1 MKAKIL
7 KVLTVISLI
16 IVMTSANVILLGYNI
31 AIAVSEQLE
40 AQNIDTSNTNVQFDA
55 YFKVNETKVHSKQ
68 AKIGENLKVYL
79 NINVLNNGTLNNG
92 KIKIN
97 DSNFKIKDNTIN
109 NTYIKSINKEN
120 NEIEL
125 NPIIYNNVEIEIPIE
140 FNNITEVTEEYYS
153 KETTLSLEG
162 GYTQGKKEKQ
172 IQGNIIT
179 QIDWTD
185 DSDITL
191 TQGISKVVDLNT
203 NGLLV
208 EQAIN
213 TKVTNGILP
222 RATEEVEVII
232 PKIANELP
240 QTVKVLL
247 NGTKIENGIDYD
259 FKTGVIKIKG
269 ENYWNNN
276 INRYRLIYVYNS
288 TARDNLKSIDLD
300 TNINTKL
307 FTKDNI
313 QKDNKQT
320 VQLNYSGNIVSL
332 EKSITKEIYK
342 GYLYTG
348 SDDNETYYQENN
360 VIEISKAELINNIS
374 LNTTNSYFSD
384 GTNTADAQNL
394 TYYKQMII
402 NKESFIRIFGNNGYI
417 YIKDEN
423 GNVVNTIDNSTEA
436 DSNGNINID
445 YDGTRRKLSIETS
458 RPIVEGE
465 FSIKNI
471 KYIKGNTGYTKE
483 QLKQFTTL
491 TTNEIVT
498 TNLGEEEKTVTINLL
513 DTKLEGRLEISNTNL
528 STLESNKNVQFLIVL
543 KSNSEQHDLWK
554 NPVVEITVPK
564 EISVIGKTISL
575 LNCQDSLKIDSTKRE
590 QLNNGDTKLRI
601 TLKGEQANYINNV
614 NDGVQIVFYADLNID
629 NTIPTQ
635 TKQITTTYTNE
646 NREGEIGTVSKD
658 VNLKSKDGVMI
669 VNKVSDFNSN
679 GDVIESTTNKIVTGE
694 LDKGTEEKIANIN
707 LYAINNYDDNI
718 SDSVIVGNIPAEGT
732 WSDGEQSANISF
744 QSILAS
750 EISVNKPGA
759 KIYYSEDANATKD
772 SNSWKEKLDDI
783 SKAKSFKIEFANGEM
798 SAKEVVQVS
807 YKIKIPDNIEGGDKT
822 LNTTKLSY
830 KYQGND
836 MNIVS
841 TNVLEKPEKNYAR
854 VAMLSASNEAG
865 VEVKMAVT
873 SAGQTLENGADVYEG
888 QAIQYSLKITNNTD
902 KTIQNIKMVATHTNV
917 VYYGYREEIVDDI
930 NFHYVEEQDDLTNK
944 EIRIESISPGETK
957 TLEYQ
962 ISANK
967 DVTDGTVTTGEI
979 LISGD
984 NLNEIKISAYTNP
997 IKQGKLKLRLL
1008 AELPIEEK
1016 VFTEDK
1022 YTVST
1027 IIENISKEDLENVTF
1042 KMNLPENASFI
1053 DELGIA
1059 VDSDEAKIK
1068 NIDNKNLE
1076 ILIPKIEKDGD
1087 NQTVKV
1093 FTTLKMEGLDINKLK
1108 EIIILNSNA
1117 QVDNE
1122 TYYSNE
1128 VKQDVYQNNTKIT
1141 VKQTGSIDK
1150 EVVEDGEE
1158 LIYTTKIKNE
1168 GYIKKKIDIT
1178 DILPAGTMIQSAK
1191 LYKDGEE
1198 INDIVGTSVQS
1209 VYFTYTIKPN
1219 EEIVLEIT
1227 TNIVGLAVENN
1238 TLTNVVHVTGMD
1250 LAEKSNEITYKY
1262 YEKKDEIDG
1271 GVDIDPPVD
1280 PDKPDPDQPDPDNP
1294 DQVKVTSVTLNE
1306 KSINLD
1312 IRESKQLVATINPEN
1327 ATNKNVYWTSSNTDV
1342 AYVDSSGLVTGFD
1355 KGTAVIIVTTED
1367 GNKVATCT
1375 VTVTDSSEPIDPDQP
1390 DKVNVTDIS
1399 LNINAMKLNINS
1411 SKQLVATINPE
1422 NATNKNV
1429 YWVSTNPSVATVD
1442 NEGNVTAVGEGTAI
1456 IVVTTEDGNRT
1467 AMCTV
1472 TVTDSDNSS
1481 EDKINVTGVSLNANS
1496 IKLNKNDRK
1505 QLIATVRPVN
1515 ATNKSVYWT
1524 SSNESVATVDNN
1536 GNVTAIGKG
1545 TATITVITVDR
1556 NQMATC
1562 TVTVVDSNSTDPDT
1576 PNGDDTNNDNS
1587 DSDQTITKTISGLA
1601 WIDANGDGI
1610 RESEE
1615 KFITNMNVYLL
1626 DKEGNVIQNTTTDE
1640 NGQYKF
1646 DKVKQGKYYV
1656 VFDYDTNTYQITQ
1669 YQAEGINNT
1678 NNSDVV
1684 ENTISLNGKKQKVAI
1699 TKELEVKDN
1708 DLSNIDGGFTE
1719 MKKSDMRLDK
1729 YVTKITVQ
1737 NAKGT
1742 KVQNYDN
1749 KQLAKVEI
1757 KSKYLNGSLVVVEY
1771 QIKVTNEGET
1781 EEYVS
1786 EIIDNMPND
1795 FQFSTE
1801 INRDWY
1807 KKTDGSLATKELA
1820 NEVINPGESK
1830 VVTLTLTKTMTPA
1843 NVGVSTN
1850 IAEIGEQSN
1859 KLSIPDIDSTPNNNK
1874 QDEDDLSKAEVI
1886 ISVATGLMPTYI
1898 ILIIITICMF
1908 GVGVYFINKEVEKF

>member
-185 DSDITL
+185 DSDVTL
-191 TQGISKVVDLNT
+191 IQGISKVVDLNT

-300 TNINTKL
+300 TKINTKL

-313 QKDNKQT
+313 QKDDKQT
-320 VQLNYSGNIVSL
+320 VQLNYAGNIVSI
-332 EKSITKEIYK
+332 EKSITKELYK
-342 GYLYTG
+342 GYLYTA
-348 SDDNETYYQENN
+348 SDDNETCYQENN
-360 VIEISKAELINNIS
+360 VIEISKAELINNIN
-374 LNTTNSYFSD
+374 LNTTSSYFSD
-384 GTNTADAQNL
+384 GTNNEEAQNL
-394 TYYKQMII
+394 TYYKKMII
-402 NKESFIRIFGNNGYI
+402 NKDSFIRIFGNNGYI

-445 YDGTRRKLSIETS
+445 YDGTRRNLSIETS

-465 FSIKNI
+465 FTIKNI

-498 TNLGEEEKTVTINLL
+498 TNLGKEEKTATINLL

-528 STLESNKNVQFLIVL
+528 STLESNKNIQFLIVL
-543 KSNSEQHDLWK
+543 KSNSEMHELWK

-564 EISVIGKTISL
+564 EISVTGKTISL

-590 QLNNGDTKLRI
+590 RLNNGDTRLRI

-629 NTIPTQ
+629 NTMPTQ
-635 TKQITTTYTNE
+635 TKQITMTYTNE
-646 NREGEIGTVSKD
+646 NREGEVGTVSKD
-658 VNLKSKDGVMI
+658 VNLKSKDGVML
-669 VNKVSDFNSN
+669 VNKISDFNSN

-694 LDKGTEEKIANIN
+694 LDKGTEETIANIN

-732 WSDGEQSANISF
+732 WSDGEQSTNISF

-750 EISVNKPGA
+750 EISVTKPGA
-759 KIYYSEDANATKD
+759 KIYYSEDSNATKD

-783 SKAKSFKIEFANGEM
+783 SKAKSFKVEFANGEI

-807 YKIKIPDNIEGGDKT
+807 YKIKIPDNLEGGDKT
-822 LNTTKLSY
+822 LNTMKLSY

-841 TNVLEKPEKNYAR
+841 TNVLEKPEKNYTR
-854 VAMLSASNEAG
+854 VAMLSASNESG

-888 QAIQYSLKITNNTD
+888 QAIQYSLQITNNTD
-902 KTIQNIKMVATHTNV
+902 KTIQNMKMVATHTNV
-917 VYYGYREEIVDDI
+917 VYYGYRVYTKDDI
-930 NFHYVEEQDDLTNK
+930 DFHYVEEQSDLTNK
-944 EIRIESISPGETK
+944 EMSIESIAPGETK

-967 DVTDGTVTTGEI
+967 DVADGTVTTGEI
-979 LISGD
+979 SISGD

-997 IKQGKLKLRLL
+997 IKQGKLKLRLVPGV
-1008 AELPIEEK
+1008 PIEEK
-1016 VFTEDK
+1016 VFVEDK
-1022 YTVST
+1022 YGITA
-1027 IIENISKEDLENVTF
+1027 IIENISGEDLENISF
-1042 KMNLPENASFI
+1042 KMDLSENVDFI
-1053 DELGIA
+1053 GELGIA
-1059 VDSDEAKIK
+1059 ADLEDAEIKKIDDK
-1068 NIDNKNLE
+1068 QLE
-1076 ILIPKIEKDGD
+1076 MLIPKLESSGD
-1087 NQTVKV
+1087 KQKTEISIL
-1093 FTTLKMEGLDINKLK
+1093 LKSGTLDINQLK
-1108 EIIILNSNA
+1108 DTLILNVNA
-1117 QVDNE
+1117 QIDNE
-1122 TYYSNE
+1122 IYYSNE
-1128 VKQDVYQNNTKIT
+1128 LKQDIYQNNTKIT
-1141 VKQTGSIDK
+1141 AKQTGSVDK
-1150 EVVEDGEE
+1150 EEVEDGEE
-1158 LIYTTKIKNE
+1158 IIYTTKIKNE
-1168 GYIKKKIDIT
+1168 GYIEKRVNIT
-1178 DILPAGTMIQSAK
+1178 DTLPSGAMIQSAK

-1198 INDIVGTSVQS
+1198 LNDIVGTSVQS
-1209 VYFTYTIKPN
+1209 VYFTYTIQPN
-1219 EEIVLEIT
+1219 EEIVLEIKT
-1227 TNIVGLAVENN
+1227 KVSGVAVENKTLTNIVQI
-1238 TLTNVVHVTGMD
+1238 TGGNLSVD
-1250 LAEKSNEITYKY
+1250 SNEITYKY
-1262 YEKKDEIDG
+1262 HEKKDEIDG

-1306 KSINLD
+1306 KAINLD

-1390 DKVNVTDIS
+1390 NKVNVTDIS

-1411 SKQLVATINPE
+1411 SKQLLATINPE

-1442 NEGNVTAVGEGTAI
+1442 SEGNVTAVGEGVAI

-1467 AMCTV
+1467 AMCTI
-1472 TVTDSDNSS
+1472 TVTGSDNSS
-1481 EDKINVTGVSLNANS
+1481 EDKINVAGVSLNANS

-1505 QLIATVRPVN
+1505 QLIATVRPAN

-1545 TATITVITVDR
+1545 KATITVITVDR

-1562 TVTVVDSNSTDPDT
+1562 TVTVVDSNSTDPDN

-1601 WIDANGDGI
+1601 WIDVNSDGI

-1615 KFITNMNVYLL
+1615 KFIPNMNIYLL
-1626 DKEGNVIQNTTTDE
+1626 DKDGNVIQNTITDE

-1646 DKVKQGKYYV
+1646 DGVKKGKYYV
-1656 VFDYDTNTYQITQ
+1656 VFGYDTNTYQITQ

-1699 TKELEVKDN
+1699 TKELEIKDN

-1719 MKKSDMRLDK
+1719 MQKSDMRLDK

-1757 KSKYLNGSLVVVEY
+1757 KSKYLSGSLVVVEY

-1795 FQFSTE
+1795 FKFSTE

-1830 VVTLTLTKTMTPA
+1830 VVTLTLTKTMTPD
-1843 NVGVSTN
+1843 NVGISTN

-1886 ISVATGLMPTYI
+1886 VSVATGLMPTYI
-1898 ILIIITICMF
+1898 MLIIITICMF

>member
-423 GNVVNTIDNSTEA
+423 GNIVNTIDNSTEA

-445 YDGTRRKLSIETS
+445 YDGTRRNLSIETS

-590 QLNNGDTKLRI
+590 RLNNGDTRLRI

-629 NTIPTQ
+629 NTMPTQ
-635 TKQITTTYTNE
+635 TTQITMTYTNE
-646 NREGEIGTVSKD
+646 NREGEVGTVSKD
-658 VNLKSKDGVMI
+658 VNLKSKDGVML
-669 VNKVSDFNSN
+669 VNKISDFNSN

-732 WSDGEQSANISF
+732 WSDGEQSANVSF

-750 EISVNKPGA
+750 EISVTKSGA

-783 SKAKSFKIEFANGEM
+783 SKAKSFKIEFSNGEI

-822 LNTTKLSY
+822 LNTMKLSY
-830 KYQGND
+830 KYQEND
-836 MNIVS
+836 MSIVS
-841 TNVLEKPEKNYAR
+841 TNVLEKPEKNYTR
-854 VAMLSASNEAG
+854 VAMLSASNESG

-1022 YTVST
+1022 YTIST

-1262 YEKKDEIDG
+1262 YEKKDEIDN
-1271 GVDIDPPVD
+1271 GVDIDPPIN
-1280 PDKPDPDQPDPDNP
+1280 PDKPDPDQPDPDKP
-1294 DQVKVTSVTLNE
+1294 DQVKVTSITLNE

-1390 DKVNVTDIS
+1390 NKVNVTDIS

-1411 SKQLVATINPE
+1411 SKQLIATVKPE

-1429 YWVSTNPSVATVD
+1429 YWVSTNSAVATVD

-1472 TVTDSDNSS
+1472 TVTGSDNSS

-1496 IKLNKNDRK
+1496 IKLNKNDQK
-1505 QLIATVRPVN
+1505 QLVATVRPAN

-1562 TVTVVDSNSTDPDT
+1562 TVTVVDPNSTDPNN

-1615 KFITNMNVYLL
+1615 KFIANMNVYLL

-1646 DKVKQGKYYV
+1646 AKVKQGKYYV
-1656 VFDYDTNTYQITQ
+1656 VFGYDVNTYQITQ

-1795 FQFSTE
+1795 FKFNTE
-1801 INRDWY
+1801 INKNWY
-1807 KKTDGSLATKELA
+1807 KKTDGSLVTKELA

-1830 VVTLTLTKTMTPA
+1830 VVTLTLTKTMTPD
-1843 NVGVSTN
+1843 NVGISTN